1 MEQKERLEFYAG
13 NTEAALEK
21 YLPKSDKHYAVL
33 IDAMRYSLLGGGK
46 RIRAA
51 LCQEFCRVCGET
63 RMTHCPLPAPWKWCT
78 PIRLYTTICPAWIT
92 TT

>member
-33 IDAMRYSLLGGGK
+33 IDAMRYSLLGGLPEQD
-46 RIRAA
+46 RCAA
-51 LCQEFCRVCGET
+51 A
-63 RMTHCPLPAPWKWCT
+63 PALRQQWPV
-78 PIRLYTTICPAWIT
+78 
-92 TT
+92 

>member
-51 LCQEFCRVCGET
+51 LCQEFCRVCGGY
-63 RMTHCPLPAPWKWCT
+63 PNDALPFAS
-78 PIRLYTTICPAWIT
+78 AVDMVHA
-92 TT
+92 